1 MRLLDIAQNTFE
13 DYQKLRQL
21 ALDTEVGYFITADDV
36 DEKLGYVTDAVIY
49 RIMYCLKIDGI
60 EESGNDYYGVI
71 LECIQDGDTFEYMM
85 RRLGVENND

>member
-1 MRLLDIAQNTFE
+1 MLKTIAQQTFE
-13 DYQKLRQL
+13 SYQVLRQL
-21 ALDTEVGYFITADDV
+21 ALDTETRYFTTADEIED
-36 DEKLGYVTDAVIY
+36 KLGFVTDSVIN

-85 RRLGVENND
+85 RRLGLE